1 MKTFTY
7 LMIFVIVVFGISEIL
22 CMYMSDIIAYIAGF
36 NITTILTLI
45 TINKM
50 ERKLA
55 MEWWNNL
62 SYQDKQKIL
71 DKYNMIGKPEHLT
84 GREIES
90 IYIKS
95 HKPINV

>member
-1 MKTFTY
+1 
-7 LMIFVIVVFGISEIL
+7 
-22 CMYMSDIIAYIAGF
+22 
-36 NITTILTLI
+36 
-45 TINKM
+45 M

-55 MEWWNNL
+55 MEWWINL

-90 IYIKS
+90 IYTKE
-95 HKPINV
+95 HKPIKI

>member
-7 LMIFVIVVFGISEIL
+7 LMLFVIVVFGISEIL

-45 TINKM
+45 IINKM

-55 MEWWNNL
+55 MEWWDNL
-62 SYQDKQKIL
+62 SINEKVAIL
-71 DKYNMIGKPEHLT
+71 AKYHINRLPKTLT
-84 GREIES
+84 GREIELF
-90 IYIKS
+90 YKQE
-95 HKPINV
+95 HKPIKI

>member
-7 LMIFVIVVFGISEIL
+7 LMLFVIVVFGISEIL

-50 ERKLA
+50 ERDLA
-55 MEWWNNL
+55 MRWWESLDYDSKL
-62 SYQDKQKIL
+62 SILIKYEIEKSVKQ
-71 DKYNMIGKPEHLT
+71 LT
-84 GREIES
+84 GKQIEL
-90 IYIKS
+90 IYKKE
-95 HKPINV
+95 HKPIKL